1 MGALVDLP
9 RMTAGTYREL
19 AWVLAV
25 AVIGLLLAVLVAFS
39 PWYPRAVG
47 GDPEPSPATGP
58 RSSQVV
64 KMRASRIAAPP
75 GWASTG
81 FRSSSRTC
89 GCDSARSPTA
99 TISSTS
105 ASTSAAG
112 APR

>member
-9 RMTAGTYREL
+9 RTTAGTGREL

-25 AVIGLLLAVLVAFS
+25 ACLGLLLAVLVAFS

-47 GDPEPSPATGP
+47 GEPEPSPATG
-58 RSSQVV
+58 STQVV
-64 KMRASRIAAPP
+64 KMRASRTAAPP
-75 GWASTG
+75 GCASTG

-89 GCDSARSPTA
+89 GCDRAKSPTA

-105 ASTSAAG
+105 ASRSAAG
-112 APR
+112 VPR

>member
-9 RMTAGTYREL
+9 RTTAGTGREL

-25 AVIGLLLAVLVAFS
+25 AFLGLLLAVLVAFS

-47 GDPEPSPATGP
+47 GEPEPSPATG
-58 RSSQVV
+58 SSTQVV
-64 KMRASRIAAPP
+64 KMRASRTAAPP

-89 GCDSARSPTA
+89 GCDRAKSPTA

-112 APR
+112 VPR